1 MVENIYPLDILVI
14 VDYPEMM
21 SETVVRSHEVVLGL
35 AVGVLLH
42 DGVDLGV
49 VRISEEY
56 GLDVGVLDADVDHAV
71 LLLVLAGELVLLD
84 LAGEVVVHIGA
95 EHDSVLGTAVHRLGV
110 NIVALLL
117 VLYQPAFLLPL
128 LEVLDSLVVCRLRV
142 LVDDGVEVY
151 LGLGDVKE
159 GLLSGLSLGLL
170 GVEHVVRTGC
180 HFLHDGLGR
189 TDRCERFYFYHIVCL
204 LSAICLPGTC
214 GCL

>member
-1 MVENIYPLDILVI
+1 MALGEYHCHEVVVLLCSVVIGILTALLLAYESGCSRPVVTVGNVECRNGREYLGDPLDILVI

-56 GLDVGVLDADVDHAV
+56 GLDVGVLDV
-71 LLLVLAGELVLLD
+71 AGELVLLD

-117 VLYQPAFLLPL
+117 VLYQPAFLLPF
-128 LEVLDSLVVCRLRV
+128 LEVLYSLVVCLLRV
-142 LVDDGVEVY
+142 LVDDGVEVN
-151 LGLGDVKE
+151 LGLG
-159 GLLSGLSLGLL
+159 
-170 GVEHVVRTGC
+170 R
-180 HFLHDGLGR
+180 R
-189 TDRCERFYFYHIVCL
+189 
-204 LSAICLPGTC
+204 
-214 GCL
+214 